1 MTTEKGGAMSAH
13 PARSEERVK
22 RIEITLDEH
31 KKPHVAAEFLR
42 VTINQAK
49 DEEVQWVCD
58 TPFRIDFKS
67 GTPFYEDQ
75 FNETHSRSGLVRRGV
90 LPSPHRPYEYT
101 INVDG
106 KTLDPQIM
114 IFP

>member
-1 MTTEKGGAMSAH
+1 MS
-13 PARSEERVK
+13 EDRVK
-22 RIEITLDEH
+22 RIEITLDKR
-31 KKPHVAAEFLR
+31 KKPRVAAEYLT

-49 DEEVQWVCD
+49 GEEVQWVCD

-75 FNETHSRSGLVRRGV
+75 FDQTHSRSGLVRRGV
-90 LPSPHRPYEYT
+90 LPSQYRRYKYT
-101 INVDG
+101 IDVNG